1 MNSTF
6 AQKANICSELLED
19 ATSRIVYFGQVN
31 YNMTGEYQHI
41 AKMLRTLLA
50 EHPDS
55 ISSQRLRA
63 AFDACAGDINQMRPV
78 KKFVVDHDS
87 MFFEPGIIETG
98 KNEVFVDC
106 GAMDMS
112 TSLEFAYHTGDTYKG
127 IVAFEPDPLC
137 YEICEDNRLFFSKD
151 KRDSVTILNVGVH
164 NINGMLPFHHTAE
177 IGNSHIVD
185 KSSESIPVRKIDD
198 VPECADA
205 TFLKIH
211 TEGTELDVLA
221 GAEKTILKNRPKIAV
236 SCYHNITELVEIPA
250 YLKKLC
256 PDYRLFMRHYSTGT
270 TESVLYAVC
279 PGR

>member
-1 MNSTF
+1 MNSNFT
-6 AQKANICSELLED
+6 QKANICSEMLED
-19 ATSRIVYFGQVN
+19 APSRVIYFGQVN
-31 YNMTGEYQHI
+31 YNITGEYQHI
-41 AKMLRTLLA
+41 AKMLRSLLT
-50 EHPDS
+50 EHPGC

-63 AFDACAGDINQMRPV
+63 AFDACADDIRQMRPA
-78 KKFVVDHDS
+78 KRFVVDHDS
-87 MFFEPGIIETG
+87 MFFEPGIIEVG
-98 KNEVFVDC
+98 QNEVFVDC

-112 TSLEFAYHTGDTYKG
+112 TSLEFAYHSGDTYKR
-127 IVAFEPDPLC
+127 IVAFEPDPIC
-137 YEICEDNRLFFSKD
+137 YEICEDNLLFFPKE
-151 KRDSVTILNVGVH
+151 KRDCVKILNVGAH
-164 NINGMLPFHHTAE
+164 DTDGMLPFQRTAE
-177 IGNSHIVD
+177 IGNSRIVE
-185 KSSESIPVRKIDD
+185 KSEENIPVRKIDD

-211 TEGTELDVLA
+211 TEGTELNVLA
-221 GAEKTILKNRPKIAV
+221 GAEKTILRNRPKIAV